1 VKYVHWCVALS
12 LVSIATLA
20 GAVERDE
27 AKAAEYLYCG
37 RVASVNMSVASQRGD
52 QRTASGFG
60 QMRTHFLLA
69 ATLKSDGDFVK
80 KEIPNVLRKFD
91 AQHPSNEGGAR
102 LLAKE
107 TEDCSAIWSNEVRS
121 LIGFDKKPG
130 EKEKEQRQ

>member
-1 VKYVHWCVALS
+1 MKYARCAAPLS
-12 LVSIATLA
+12 LVFIATLA

-69 ATLKSDGDFVK
+69 ATLKSDNDFVK
-80 KEIPNVLRKFD
+80 KEIPNVLQKFD
-91 AQHPSNEGGAR
+91 AQHPNNEGAAR

-107 TEDCSAIWSNEVRS
+107 TEDCSAIWNNEVRS

-130 EKEKEQRQ
+130 VKENEQRQ